1 MIKKR
6 STIKRQINI
15 FRRIIITIFLLA
27 IAMLFVMIFGTME
40 DQVKG
45 DGKVTGIRD
54 YYIKSLVDA
63 KTVKIIRYEGELVQ
77 RDEALVEFDSRDL
90 HDRVTMLKNEIEEL
104 KKEINVKD
112 KALAMLLKDPLPE
125 YYRHTKLSLDE
136 AETRL
141 ERSKYELE
149 VYSKLFE
156 QKVISRRE
164 FLKVEMEDLTNRSRV
179 RRLKADWE
187 KLQDG
192 MAKEIIEKAEGE
204 LELLRQRLISKE
216 QEVKL
221 SEQHIEDYI
230 IRAPDSGILT
240 DIPPRPGGYFEKGEV
255 VVKLAANQN
264 KKVIALID
272 EKQIYKVQRGQK
284 ARIASRQYNY
294 FDYGY
299 FDGQV
304 QEIYQLPIDINGVN
318 HYPVKILLINEPQP
332 LRFGSSCE
340 VTIIAGQERIIFIML
355 GLRSKDYLK
364 RRGLTK

>member
-1 MIKKR
+1 MRKKR
-6 STIKRQINI
+6 STIKRQLKI
-15 FRRIIITIFLLA
+15 FQRIIITILLLGL
-27 IAMLFVMIFGTME
+27 AMLMVMIFGMME

-54 YYIKSLVDA
+54 YYIKSLVNA

-77 RDEALVEFDSRDL
+77 RGEALLEFDSRDL
-90 HDRVTMLKNEIEEL
+90 RDHITMLENEITEL
-104 KKEINVKD
+104 KMEIKVKD
-112 KALAMLLKDPLPE
+112 KALVLLLKDPLPE

-141 ERSKYELE
+141 ERSERELE
-149 VYSKLFE
+149 VYSKLYD

-164 FLKVEMEDLTNRSRV
+164 FLKVEMDHLTNKSSV
-179 RRLKADWE
+179 DRLKEDWK

-204 LELLRQRLISKE
+204 LELLRQRVTSKE
-216 QEVKL
+216 QELKL

-240 DIPPRPGGYFEKGEV
+240 DMPPRPGGYFEKGEV

-304 QEIYQLPIDINGVN
+304 QEIYQLPVEIKGVYY
-318 HYPVKILLINEPQP
+318 YPVKILLINEPQP
-332 LRFGSSCE
+332 LRFGSTCE
-340 VTIIAGQERIIFIML
+340 VTIIAGQERIIFAML

-364 RRGLTK
+364 RRGLAK

>member
-1 MIKKR
+1 MDKKR
-6 STIKRQINI
+6 TTIRRQLRI
-15 FRRIIITIFLLA
+15 FRRIVITIFLLGV
-27 IAMLFVMIFGTME
+27 AMLMVMIFGTME

-45 DGKVTGIRD
+45 DGTVTGIRD
-54 YYIKSLVDA
+54 YYIKSLVNA
-63 KTVKIIRYEGELVQ
+63 KTVKIIRHEGELVH
-77 RDEALVEFDSRDL
+77 RGSELLEFDSRDL
-90 HDRVTMLKNEIEEL
+90 RDRIVMLKNDIKEL
-104 KKEINVKD
+104 NMEINVKD
-112 KALAMLLKDPLPE
+112 KALALLLKDPLPE

-149 VYSKLFE
+149 VYSKLYE

-164 FLKVEMEDLTNRSRV
+164 FLKVEMEHLTNESKV
-179 RRLKADWE
+179 RRLNEDWK

-192 MAKEIIEKAEGE
+192 MAGEIIAKAEGE
-204 LELLRQRLISKE
+204 LQLLRQRLNSKE
-216 QEVKL
+216 QELKL
-221 SEQHIEDYI
+221 SEQHMEDYI
-230 IRAPDSGILT
+230 IRAPDTGILT

-255 VVKLAANQN
+255 VIKLAANQN
-264 KKVIALID
+264 KKVIAMID
-272 EKQIYKVQRGQK
+272 EKQIYKVVKGQK
-284 ARIASRQYNY
+284 VRIASTQYNY

-304 QEIYQLPIDINGVN
+304 QEVYQLPVDIKGTK

-340 VTIIAGQERIIFIML
+340 VTIIAGQERIIFAML

-364 RRGLTK
+364 RRGLTR